1 MAIWSKFQTIVSEL
15 AKVTEHYDYIVVGS
29 GSAGGIVAARLSENG
44 KHTVLCLEA
53 GEKDENYFWSKIPA
67 ASAFLF
73 DDPKANWRYWSESNE
88 AYGNRPL
95 YVPRGK
101 ILGGSSAINGMVY
114 VRGQKQDYDHWAQL
128 GCTGWSYDD
137 VLPMFKRMENYDGGK
152 DEHRGRSGPVRI
164 TEASKVTPFY
174 DLVIQS
180 AVNIG
185 IPRNPDYNDDNQEGV
200 AMAQGS
206 IHKGRRQ
213 STAVC
218 YLEPA
223 RKRPNLKIQS
233 GAEASS
239 LIMDGKRC
247 VGVRY
252 RVHGE
257 AREARARSEVIVSC
271 GTINSPKLLELSG
284 IGQPDVLREHGIGLV
299 HELPGVG
306 ENLRDHYAVL
316 LKYTITEKNIS
327 QADISHGWKFIREGL
342 RYILFRK
349 GFIAQSMGAA
359 RLFFR
364 TREGLASPDA
374 MMALIPY
381 IPILEDG
388 QRRIS
393 RQRGLS
399 MFAHT
404 QRTEST
410 GSLHI
415 KSGQA
420 DAEPKINYNFL
431 DSAYDRETN
440 ILAIRKARELMST
453 PPLSDVIGEELEPGT
468 AVQTDD
474 EILEYMRKFGQ
485 TTYHPIGTCKMGR
498 DPMAVVDEKLRVHG
512 LQGLRIADASI
523 MPTITSGN
531 TNAPSMMIGEKCA
544 DMILSEA

>member
-1 MAIWSKFQTIVSEL
+1 MSEQF
-15 AKVTEHYDYIVVGS
+15 DYIVVGS
-29 GSAGGIVAARLSENG
+29 GSAGGIIAARLSENG
-44 KHTVLCLEA
+44 KHSVLCLEA

-73 DDPKANWRYWSESNE
+73 DDPKANWRYWSEPHE
-88 AYGNRPL
+88 RYGDRPL

-128 GCTGWSYDD
+128 GCTGWSYED
-137 VLPMFKRMENYDGGK
+137 VLPMFKRMENFDGGE
-152 DEHRGRSGPVRI
+152 DEHRGRGGPIRI
-164 TEASKVTPFY
+164 TEAAKVTPFY

-180 AVNIG
+180 AVNLG
-185 IPRNPDYNDDNQEGV
+185 IPRNPDYNGGDQEGV

-223 RKRPNLKIQS
+223 RARPNLTIQS

-247 VGVRY
+247 VGIRYQVR
-252 RVHGE
+252 GE
-257 AREARARSEVIVSC
+257 AREARVGREVIVSC

-284 IGQPDVLREHGIGLV
+284 IGQPEILRQHGIDVV
-299 HELPGVG
+299 HALPGVG

-316 LKYTITEKNIS
+316 LKYTITQKDVS
-327 QADISHGWKFIREGL
+327 QSDISHGWKFIREGL
-342 RYILFRK
+342 RYILLRR

-364 TREGLASPDA
+364 TRKGLESPDA

-381 IPILEDG
+381 IPILENG
-388 QRRIS
+388 ERRIS

-415 KSGQA
+415 KSA
-420 DAEPKINYNFL
+420 RPEEEPAINYNFL
-431 DSAYDRETN
+431 HSAYDRETN
-440 ILAIRKARELMST
+440 IRAIRKARELMAT

-468 AVQTDD
+468 DVQTDD
-474 EILEYMRKFGQ
+474 EILDYMRHFGQ

-512 LQGLRIADASI
+512 LDGLRVADASI

-544 DMILSEA
+544 DMILSDGT